1 MEDTKDDQPPL
12 ALTGLLAAFLK
23 SCSTIEE
30 CDAFIYALR
39 QRRVELRT
47 GIGIGSIV
55 RFQGLPKSVRRRLT
69 GRNARKR
76 ESDVFIVDELRH
88 MRVLYGRRRRRDGQW
103 EKVKHYI
110 GNVDCM
116 ELCG

>member
-1 MEDTKDDQPPL
+1 MEDTKTNQPPL
-12 ALTGLLAAFLK
+12 ALTGLLAA
-23 SCSTIEE
+23 CSTIEE

-55 RFQGLPKSVRRRLT
+55 RFQELPKSIRRKLT
-69 GRNARKR
+69 GKNAEKR
-76 ESDVFIVDELRH
+76 ETAVFIVDELRH
-88 MRVLYGRRRRRDGQW
+88 MRALYGRRRRKDGQW

-110 GNVDCM
+110 GNVECV
-116 ELCG
+116 EVCG